1 MTKVSP
7 ESFRIFS
14 GAEKSNSTQSPS
26 VAILKCSFLTEW
38 MFASEQFH
46 CLEVLFSVHPRR
58 LFRIHVLHVR
68 PVFLRVMCSQ
78 MQNVNAT
85 PLTAPRVFLSTSVL
99 SAIWFWSAFFCRF
112 FFFFSPGGLII
123 LPAAE
128 SARLC
133 RGRAGDQQPP
143 GGKRQVQEVEDARES
158 ASAVRLNWSNM
169 DSSLGVS
176 SSTSS

>member
-1 MTKVSP
+1 MSKLIISRVFQHEGRQLSLTKVSP

-14 GAEKSNSTQSPS
+14 GAEKSNSTLWSPS

-38 MFASEQFH
+38 MFASEQFL

-68 PVFLRVMCSQ
+68 PVFLGVMCSQ
-78 MQNVNAT
+78 MLNANAT

-99 SAIWFWSAFFCRF
+99 SAIWFWSTFFWRF
-112 FFFFSPGGLII
+112 FFFPPPGGGLII

-133 RGRAGDQQPP
+133 
-143 GGKRQVQEVEDARES
+143 
-158 ASAVRLNWSNM
+158 
-169 DSSLGVS
+169 
-176 SSTSS
+176 